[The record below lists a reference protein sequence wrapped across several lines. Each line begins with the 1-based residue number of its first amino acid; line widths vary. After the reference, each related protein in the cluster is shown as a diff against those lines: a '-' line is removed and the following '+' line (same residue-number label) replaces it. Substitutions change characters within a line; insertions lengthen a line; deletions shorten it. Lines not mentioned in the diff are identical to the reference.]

1 VTFDGKRVRVP
12 RRDIAIVFQN
22 YSKALLP

>member
-12 RRDIAIVFQN
+12 RRDIAIVFQD